1 MSWKRT
7 KPGWPRASGGVL
19 PDAGQLRAFG
29 QEPVPV
35 ALGPVELGQVALGGC
50 RGWLH
55 QAAGGTGVLMVGA
68 IGFEGLGTYRAWRD
82 LGARLARAGMPTL
95 RLTLP
100 GTGDAPEPDG
110 LPDLV
115 PRWLDAID
123 AASDW
128 MRHALGLDEVV
139 PCGLH
144 CGALLVAHAA
154 ARAGGV
160 GRLALLAPPISGRQF
175 LKAQQMRAR
184 MAGFPTKPEPEPI
197 ETPALH
203 LHRAAAHDIGSLS
216 LLKIGTAPARRMLLL
231 EPSGASAAG
240 VMTKALTAQDA
251 ELKVGTFEGYNAL
264 MNDAHTSKRPD
275 AAWQHVVDWLGE
287 DAPGPYGPGPC
298 KPGRPSQLTP
308 SPPKEEL
315 YGAGWIERPIRI
327 STTQGISL
335 AGVHT
340 GPADGVPGGLAVV
353 VLNVGANPSA
363 GYGRGGTQ
371 LARRL
376 ALRGVWSLRFD
387 FTGIGESGGEEGV
400 DVARLYDPARVAETR
415 AALDWLCS
423 MGHQRFVLIGVCA
436 GAFQAMQAGLSDQR
450 VEGLVLANQLFYGN
464 WRGGGLAGW
473 QRRRQ
478 AHASRTSRQADSS
491 GPPATAGRQAPA
503 TSPSR
508 QLLQMGLQAALRLEG
523 LLVKAGRLAGLGT
536 PRRRFRTLA
545 AQGVRT
551 QVLVGKDDGALTLLE
566 QHFGPGSQGLSGIEG
581 VKLLVKSDLDH
592 SLGTATGQH
601 ALLEAVEQ
609 LLGTLRHTLK
619 AGTARGLAP

>member
-7 KPGWPRASGGVL
+7 KPGWPRASEGAL

-29 QEPVPV
+29 QEPIPV
-35 ALGPVELGQVALGGC
+35 ASGPVVKLGQVALGGC

-175 LKAQQMRAR
+175 LRAQQMRAR

-203 LHRAAAHDIGSLS
+203 LHRAAAHDIRSLS

-287 DAPGPYGPGPC
+287 DAPGPC
-298 KPGRPSQLTP
+298 KPVRPSRLTP

-315 YGAGWIERPIRI
+315 HGAGWIERSIRI
-327 STTQGISL
+327 PTTQSVSL
-335 AGVHT
+335 AGVHS

-353 VLNVGANPSA
+353 VLNVGANSNA

-376 ALRGVWSLRFD
+376 AVRGVWSLRFD
-387 FTGIGESGGEEGV
+387 FAGIGESDGEEDV

-415 AALDWLCS
+415 AVLDWLCS
-423 MGHQRFVLIGVCA
+423 MGHQRFVLVGVCA

-464 WRGGGLAGW
+464 WHGGGLGGW

-478 AHASRTSRQADSS
+478 AHASRTLRQADNSAT
-491 GPPATAGRQAPA
+491 PATAGRQEPA
-503 TSPSR
+503 TPPSR
-508 QLLQMGLQAALRLEG
+508 QLLQIGLQAALRLEG
-523 LLVKAGRLAGLGT
+523 LLVKAGLLAGLGT
-536 PRRRFRTLA
+536 PRRRFRALA
-545 AQGVRT
+545 AQNVRT
-551 QVLVGKDDGALTLLE
+551 QVLVSKDDDALAVLE
-566 QHFGPGSQGLSGIEG
+566 THFGPGAQGLGGIER

-601 ALLEAVEQ
+601 ALLEAVEH
-609 LLGTLRHTLK
+609 LLCTLRYK
-619 AGTARGLAP
+619 PGADTARGLAP